1 MVICANFVYFPAL
14 KFLSDYTIILII
26 KPQHKTAARQGN
38 GHSVPSAAG
47 GAFSERQEFQ

>member
-26 KPQHKTAARQGN
+26 KPQRGRETVTQCRPPPAVRFQKGRN
-38 GHSVPSAAG
+38 
-47 GAFSERQEFQ
+47 FSE